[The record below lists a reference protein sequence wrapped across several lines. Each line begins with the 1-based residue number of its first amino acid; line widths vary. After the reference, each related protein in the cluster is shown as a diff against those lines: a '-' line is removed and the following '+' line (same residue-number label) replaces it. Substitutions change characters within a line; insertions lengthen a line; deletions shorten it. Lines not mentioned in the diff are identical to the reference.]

1 MPAVLP
7 TLGVALGGSSRG
19 SKRHIRSG
27 GSRVPGGEQRRQWRR
42 AEGSS
47 AIPVAAHTE
56 IAAPVALSS
65 STRTASFSVALRATA
80 LHAAGYLIVT
90 ALIALVVYEKLG
102 LALLRKAWLNLDLL
116 WAATLIATG
125 LIGVLV

>member
-1 MPAVLP
+1 M
-7 TLGVALGGSSRG
+7 
-19 SKRHIRSG
+19 
-27 GSRVPGGEQRRQWRR
+27 
-42 AEGSS
+42 
-47 AIPVAAHTE
+47 
-56 IAAPVALSS
+56 
-65 STRTASFSVALRATA
+65 RATA

-116 WAATLIATG
+116 WATTLIATG